1 MKNAL
6 KNAKINLL
14 IATVAK
20 MQKKNNIVLM
30 ILKKYTTE
38 TLLAQRAI

>member
-1 MKNAL
+1 MNNAL
-6 KNAKINLL
+6 KNAKIDLL
-14 IATVAK
+14 ITTVAK
-20 MQKKNNIVLM
+20 TQKKNYIVLM